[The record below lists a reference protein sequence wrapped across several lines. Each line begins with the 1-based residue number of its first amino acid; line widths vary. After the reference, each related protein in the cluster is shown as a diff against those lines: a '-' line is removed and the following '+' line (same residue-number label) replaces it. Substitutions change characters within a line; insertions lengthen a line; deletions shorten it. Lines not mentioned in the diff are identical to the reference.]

1 MATKKKTLIY
11 YLNLPWS
18 YTIEQ
23 ETHNRKTYY
32 IIRVNELPGVC
43 TDAKT
48 IEEGMASIKEAIKA
62 AIKLYLK
69 QGDPIPEPIDKKK
82 FKGNIAYRT
91 TAERHYLLSKIAV
104 YEQKSLSKTL
114 DLLVDKS
121 IEKLGLTEL
130 HPNPK

>member
-1 MATKKKTLIY
+1 MVTKKKNLTY
-11 YLNLPWS
+11 YLNLNWS
-18 YTIEQ
+18 YTLER
-23 ETHNRKTYY
+23 ETHNRKSYY

-43 TDAKT
+43 TDAET
-48 IEEGMASIKEAIKA
+48 IEEGMEAIKEAIKA

-91 TAERHYLLSKIAV
+91 TAERHHLLSKIALH
-104 YEQKSLSKTL
+104 EHKSLSKTL

-121 IEKLGLTEL
+121 LEHLGI
-130 HPNPK
+130 N

>member
-1 MATKKKTLIY
+1 
-11 YLNLPWS
+11 
-18 YTIEQ
+18 
-23 ETHNRKTYY
+23 
-32 IIRVNELPGVC
+32 
-43 TDAKT
+43 
-48 IEEGMASIKEAIKA
+48 MASIKEAIKA

-104 YEQKSLSKTL
+104 HEQKSLSKTL

-121 IEKLGLTEL
+121 IEKLGLAEPHT
-130 HPNPK
+130 KVK